1 MIRIKFN
8 IRLLLLAG
16 VVFSMVRFNGYSQGT
31 DIRSVKQKHFYI
43 GFSAGTGQSSLAAT
57 ANSSLSNLVS
67 KKGTSFAGTFEIG
80 YSFNRII
87 GLSTGVG
94 YTMYSTGLS
103 LASYTNAYDTTDSEH
118 EQYNRRISGS
128 NITESQKLSFV
139 NIPLALNLQIPFSNS
154 FGLYIQG
161 GINFSIPMQKNFNST
176 GTFSYSGYYPAYN
189 VVISGVSYEGFMSN
203 YKNSAD
209 GTMALKSMY
218 QELFAS
224 AGLQMTIHNSIQIAL
239 GGFYNKML
247 SDLSGNSST
256 SSSFHLSSGPGKMES
271 LIQGTTKPSLSSMGV
286 KITLRFYL

>member
-1 MIRIKFN
+1 
-8 IRLLLLAG
+8 LLAG

-57 ANSSLSNLVS
+57 ANSSLSNIVS

-103 LASYTNAYDTTDSEH
+103 LSSYTNSYDTTDSEG
-118 EQYNRRISGS
+118 EKYTRQISGS
-128 NITESQKLSFV
+128 NITETQKISFV
-139 NIPLALNLQIPFSNS
+139 NIPLALNLQIPFSKS
-154 FGLYIQG
+154 FGLYIQS
-161 GINFSIPMQKNFNST
+161 GINFSIPMQKSFNST
-176 GTFSYSGYYPAYN
+176 GTFSYSGKYDEYH
-189 VVISGVSYEGFMSN
+189 VVISGVTYEGFMTN
-203 YKNSAD
+203 YTNSAD
-209 GTMALKSMY
+209 GQMTLKSMY
-218 QELFAS
+218 EELFAS
-224 AGLQMTIHNSIQIAL
+224 AGFQLTIHNSVQIAL

-247 SDLSGNSST
+247 SDMSDNSLT
-256 SSSFHLSSGPGKMES
+256 TTSFHLSSGPGKMES